1 MESIQN
7 KSNDIK
13 TITDEIRHELR
24 IIENNLYALFSED
37 KSDEF
42 YEKIFDLQDDIV
54 KNKFFIENGL
64 SQEFNKLFKVLI
76 FMSSKID
83 TNHKEFK
90 KKIFDILSKF
100 KDNKEKTLTL
110 SDNYIEYLDE
120 LVKVIKELKELH
132 EQEKTIVKKVGFF
145 KKIFNAENF
154 RILISSKIIQGVL
167 GFLIIVSILFI
178 LHKIDPAFY
187 TDILHNLKHFL

>member
-1 MESIQN
+1 MKNIIK
-7 KSNDIK
+7 KSDDIK
-13 TITDEIRHELR
+13 NIHDEIRHELK
-24 IIENNLYALFSED
+24 IIENNLYALFSEE

-54 KNKFFIENGL
+54 RNKYFIENGL
-64 SQEFNKLFKVLI
+64 NQEFSKLFKILI

-100 KDNKEKTLTL
+100 KDNKEKTLDL

-120 LVKVIKELKELH
+120 LANVIKELRDLH
-132 EQEKTIVKKVGFF
+132 EIEKNKKKGFF
-145 KKIFNAENF
+145 KIFSYEFFKILF
-154 RILISSKIIQGVL
+154 SSRFIQGAIAFIIIITIL
-167 GFLIIVSILFI
+167 YIIHIADPLFYKDIIVNI
-178 LHKIDPAFY
+178 
-187 TDILHNLKHFL
+187 KHLL